1 MAKFNV
7 GDEVYVIESG
17 VFGELAEIDG
27 MDYIVDYTSGT
38 YCCIEEDLVPVD
50 ESKLAANDTHLLI
63 YTMAGRIPGKLIVDG
78 KPSLIVAVGSNER
91 SVPHFHV
98 FRNDQDL
105 MRWDHAACIMYKE
118 NRYFV
123 HNDRSNETLNKHEI
137 TALKMKLK
145 QKREDTPSI
154 TYWDWI
160 VRLWNDSNPNYKLP
174 IDLKMPYYNYDTI
187 KSYKEK

>member
-1 MAKFNV
+1 MAKFNI

-27 MDYIVDYTSGT
+27 MDYIVDYTNGT

-98 FRNDQDL
+98 FRDDQDL
-105 MRWDHAACIMYKE
+105 RRWDHAACIMYKE
-118 NRYFV
+118 NRYFD

-145 QKREDTPSI
+145 QKREDTPSL

-174 IDLKMPYYNYDTI
+174 IDLKMPDYNYDTI